1 MRLTITLLFSLMI
14 TLGASA
20 QTLLFSEN
28 FETNSLPDS
37 VNHTGNGNWGKSSM
51 LFSQGSRSDS
61 LRINAVGDST
71 VATTFSFST
80 TGNSFVMLH
89 FDHICKI
96 EFFDEGY
103 IEVSNN
109 NGSTWTRLTGAQY
122 QGISQF
128 ATQGNKFTAASY
140 AIDWAAGSIAVP
152 SNAWWKSEVF
162 DISLLVGNAPNV
174 LIRFVLKD
182 ASVGNTMPDNYA
194 WFIDNIRVVGAFSEL
209 NPPVITMTP
218 PIPQDTM
225 YTTDPYLIKANITDA
240 SGIDTAYVA
249 YSVNPG
255 ITDTIG
261 MVEITPGN
269 FQCSIP
275 FFGFGRTIHYKIVAI
290 DGSAAHNVAYDPP
303 TGHRMIYAKYSPGG
317 TVTIGTGTTASS
329 TTGPTYISGSTSTYL
344 WSNHIS
350 MFTPAE
356 IGFTGALSKISW
368 DKADVQGYS
377 LGNATYRIY
386 LKHTTASTVNSAV
399 GTFATELVGATM
411 VYENTTQNLPLS
423 TGWMDFVLTNP
434 NAFSYNGVDNLMVL
448 VYWYR
453 PGTPTGAVTWR
464 YTTSTGRACTW
475 SSATD
480 PPNITYG
487 NGSRPN
493 ITMTFVTPSNLP
505 ADAGIGQIVYPTGG
519 VIANTAFNVVAKV
532 KNFGTDTLTSA
543 TVNWTLDGVLQTP
556 FSWTGSLIQNAL
568 SSDVTLG
575 NITLPLGVH
584 EIKIWTSNP
593 NGVLDMNF
601 GNDTMK
607 ISFMACASLLSG
619 TYTIGGT
626 NPDFAD
632 FSAAMIALDQCGING
647 PVTFNVAAGTYTEQ
661 VIVPFI
667 SGASAA
673 NPVIFQSATGDSTSV
688 VLQFNAAAASAN
700 YTLKLDSSYHVTF
713 RKMTIA
719 ALNATNGRA
728 VELASKSSDITLA
741 NCVIT
746 GIANATKSTTAL
758 RALIFSAGNQTNN
771 VKLENNRIIDGEH
784 GIWLKGETVVKNTG
798 TLVANNYFAGQ
809 TNSALT
815 LTDHAAPLVK
825 GNHVNSTNLVDV
837 YRGIYL
843 VNCNGEI
850 QVLANNVVIQNAV
863 SAHAI
868 ELAGCSSNASNP
880 GLVANNMT
888 AVSLNLTSTN
898 TMYPCGLIA
907 YNSSNQRYWYNSV
920 NIYGVSTQ
928 PNAAFR
934 FYNNASNTGIDLL
947 NNNFVNHITGGILL
961 NFEGTTLPAFSTN
974 YNNLYAENG
983 GIAYMGVSY
992 SSLSAWQTFSSK
1004 DQNSFVIKPF
1014 FNSHTD
1020 LHTYNGMLNGLATPV
1035 PEVTVDIDGQA
1046 RNATNPDPG
1055 ADEFDP
1061 PAIDVALLEILEP
1074 IGGCRMDST
1083 EAVTVMLKNTGSSA
1097 ITTGLSAHF
1106 RFNNSPTV
1114 VSESISA
1121 SINSGDTLIY
1131 TFNATVNMNVYA
1143 LGVADTFNLKVWTTL
1158 TGDPVP
1164 YNDSLEADLPSLYT
1178 PLPPQ
1183 VSNVAILYSAAAT
1196 LNAISPDTVLWYAT
1210 DTSSVELHQGAT
1222 YTTPPL
1228 FGNTTYWVAATTGAV
1243 QSSGPYTPGPNIAPL
1258 ATASAS
1264 NCSTGPCSTLND
1276 LNLGTCGTQQMWIS
1290 TSTPPSA
1297 TPHVDW
1303 IDFEWLTPVTIDGMK
1318 IHHAQNNARFLTG
1331 ATMYKWENGAWVS
1344 FHTFSNLPM
1353 QCENQFPF
1361 PMVTTNKLRLTSFQM
1376 TGTGQL
1382 SNPNFREI
1390 EIFEGKPLGCE
1401 SVRVPVVVTVGP
1413 PPPNDAGI
1421 AQVVFPAVSAPSG
1434 QPHQIKVM
1442 LKNFGTDTLHNAK
1455 IYWSLNNVLQ
1465 DSVYWT
1471 GLLLQDSTEIVTID
1485 TAMFAG
1491 GAYCMKSWTSMP
1503 NGLLDII
1510 PLNDTAYSCFNAC
1523 MSGVYTIGPAASGT
1537 YDFNTFNAA
1546 LNTLI
1551 ASGICGHVIFDV
1563 YPGTYN
1569 EQLTIPSINGMDANN
1584 TVTFRSFTG
1593 DSTSVT
1599 LQYTS
1604 SSTTDNW
1611 TVRLNDADWFRF
1623 ERLTIRALNATNG
1636 RVVEL
1641 INGAHYNRFEGN
1653 RLITAGASS
1662 TTTGCVY
1669 DGSTLNH
1676 YNTYLNNYMEGGYY
1690 TMYIYGTSTS
1700 TWQKGTVIQ
1709 GNVIVGSYYYPMM
1722 CYYLDSVQI
1731 IGNKITS
1738 TLVPYSYGISAYYLN
1753 NKYRI
1758 VGNDIKITGSG
1769 SSISY
1774 GIRDYYCNYFS
1785 YNANPTGYGLVANN
1799 MISISGSTA
1808 GHYGLYAYYS
1818 NGTEYYYN
1826 SVSIT
1831 GGSATYYSL
1840 YQANTTSNTLGQKFV
1855 NNIFSNTVGG
1865 YAAYFATPASVTV
1878 CNYNN
1883 YYTTASNFVYWGAAY
1898 PNLAALQ
1905 TASGKDANSHNIN
1918 PPFNATHD
1926 LHLSNTGLSAK
1937 GTPVPGVTTDIDG
1950 DPRSV
1955 LPTIGADEI
1964 PLLAND
1970 AGVIAILQ
1978 PGSVT
1983 NEGQTY
1989 PVQVV
1994 VTNFGTD
2001 PILSMNIEYS
2011 VNGGPPVTYAYS
2023 GNLLSMQN
2031 DTVTL
2036 LSMISPAGNSV
2047 ICAKTILLNDS
2058 NFFNDQFC
2066 KNFFGTPTW
2075 DARTL
2080 RFSGLEDA
2088 CNIGLD
2094 TISVWV
2100 RNLGVNAINSPT
2112 STNITMS
2119 YRVDNLT
2126 PVTQNFTQV
2135 LMPGDS
2141 VLFHFTTLADFS
2153 VTTATDTFAVMAW
2166 VTLQGDNVQ
2175 YNDTIKKSVISF
2187 HVPASPVVSPATVPY
2202 ASPATLTASS
2212 PTNDPIL
2219 WYTVPTGGTAI
2230 HVGTTYTTPILYA
2243 NTTYYL
2249 ESSTMTQVTG
2259 DFLSPSGYTGTT
2271 TCGGG
2276 FMLDITALSDDVTL
2290 ERFDIHCNLTGSQTV
2305 NFFYRVGTW
2314 VGFAANQT
2322 AWIPWG
2328 TYTVT
2333 SAGPNNPTPLIINPL
2348 TIPQGQTYAV
2358 YYQVSTQYG
2367 TLGTNTAYS
2376 NGDISVFSG
2385 MAHCTNWDGCCQPRM
2400 WNGRVYY
2407 TVGGFG
2413 CGSPRVPLQV
2423 TVSAPAAAD
2432 VGVSAIL
2439 QPTTAVNLGAT
2450 ETVIVKVKNYGTAAQ
2465 SNIPVSFKVD
2475 NQTTVTETIA
2485 GPLAPGDSLNYTF
2498 VGKANI
2504 ALVGNTYQFKAWT
2517 SLAADNTHLNDTAWK
2532 TVQNLFPAYCI
2543 STATSPAYED
2553 LTNVTLHTLNNTS
2566 APVGSMYTDFTA
2578 TVQPPILSPGMSY
2591 PISISSGFPP
2601 SYSYQYNCWVKVWID
2616 FDRNGTLDPVTELV
2630 FSSATTSSNTVS
2642 GTVVIPPTAMSGNT
2656 LMRVVFVETSAA
2668 TSVNP
2673 CGTYTW
2679 GETEDYMITISP
2691 QGACDAGITAIVEP
2705 GGTTAAGAV
2714 LPIKVVVMNFGSD
2727 PIAPGTLSITY
2738 TINNGTPVVV
2748 PYAGGLPSMGKD
2760 TVTLGNMT
2768 ALLGYNTLCVKSIL
2782 ACDTITFNDEKCVT
2796 VFGNYATNVPYFDDF
2811 EGTNYWYKPDA
2822 STNWQY
2828 GTPAA
2833 NIINT
2838 AYSGTKSWVTKLA
2851 GNYTDNANEHVYSP
2865 IFDFTGLS
2873 GTDTVTLSFYH
2884 WQDMQSGDYG
2894 RVQYSIDGGTN
2905 WSNLGFFQDTYGTNW
2920 YNVTSGGL
2928 HYFSTMNTGWQYSA
2942 YKLLP
2947 GTFNIHSDVRFRF
2960 NFVSNT
2966 SGNGNGWAIDNFK
2979 LSLPMVPND
2988 VGVSAINYPINDTA
3002 IGSVVYPKV
3011 TITNFGSNPQV
3022 MFPVVLKLNGAV
3034 VATETWT
3041 GNLPSLGTTSYTFVQ
3056 PFTVPSANYQLCAE
3070 TQLSGDAFA
3079 VNNGKCQ
3086 NFAPQP
3092 AYHDVG
3098 IVKILQPLPDSVGNI
3113 CFYHAQ
3119 AQPWYQYQVI
3129 VKLHN
3134 PGQNTQTSVPVK
3146 YTFSTGGTVHTDTWT
3161 GTLAQGDSA
3170 DVVLTNLFLPALG
3183 SQQLCVETD
3192 LIGDPVTANNKTC
3205 LSFTGKA
3212 CIGIDDPMGSSFELY
3227 QNVPNPADGRT
3238 MFAYRVPHAGD
3249 VTFGIVSLLGQ
3260 VLHSDLQTVSAG
3272 EHQFELDL
3280 SNLAA
3285 GVYYY
3290 FVEYNGQRLT
3300 KKLVIRN

>member
-1 MRLTITLLFSLMI
+1 MRLTITLLISLMI
-14 TLGASA
+14 SFGATS

-37 VNHTGNGNWGKSSM
+37 VNHTGNGNWGKSST
-51 LFSQGSRSDS
+51 LYSQGTRSDS
-61 LRINAVGDST
+61 LKINAVGDSI
-71 VATTFSFST
+71 VSTTFSFST

-96 EFFDEGY
+96 EFFDEAY

-109 NGSTWTRLTGAQY
+109 NGTTWTRLTGAQY

-128 ATQGNKFTAASY
+128 ATQGNKFTAAAY

-174 LIRFVLKD
+174 LIRFILKD
-182 ASVGNTMPDNYA
+182 ALMGNTMPDNYA
-194 WFIDNIRVVGAFSEL
+194 WFIDNIRVIGAFSEL
-209 NPPVITMTP
+209 NPPILTMLP
-218 PIPQDTM
+218 PIVQDTV
-225 YTTDPYLIKANITDA
+225 YSTGPYMVRAHITDQ
-240 SGIDTAYVA
+240 SLVDTAYVV
-249 YSVNPG
+249 YWVNVGAP
-255 ITDTIG
+255 DTIG
-261 MVEITPGN
+261 MTRLLADT
-269 FQCSIP
+269 FRADIP
-275 FFGFGRTIHYKIVAI
+275 FFGFGKNIHYYVVAI
-290 DGSAAHNVAYDPP
+290 DGSAAHNVS
-303 TGHRMIYAKYSPGG
+303 TSQTYSFYCKFSTGG
-317 TVTIGTGTTASS
+317 TFTLGTGTSFNTGTGYPTPYGNYYYGSKEQYLIRASEMTALGMPGGPISS
-329 TTGPTYISGSTSTYL
+329 IAFNVSNVNACPGLTGYYIKMA
-344 WSNHIS
+344 H
-350 MFTPAE
+350 TPN
-356 IGFTGALSKISW
+356 TALSSFITS
-368 DKADVQGYS
+368 G
-377 LGNATYRIY
+377 L
-386 LKHTTASTVNSAV
+386 TT
-399 GTFATELVGATM
+399 
-411 VYENTTQNLPLS
+411 VYNTTSYQPVN
-423 TGWMDFVLTNP
+423 GWNTHTFQTPFVW
-434 NAFSYNGVDNLMVL
+434 NGVDNVL
-448 VYWYR
+448 IEVCFNNSSYPSNGNASVLYSSTPFSATLNFHTDNTTVCSA
-453 PGTPTGAVTWR
+453 PGTPTS
-464 YTTSTGRACTW
+464 YQ
-475 SSATD
+475 
-480 PPNITYG
+480 
-487 NGSRPN
+487 SRPN
-493 ITMTFVTPSNLP
+493 MIIEILGVTSLTL
-505 ADAGIGQIVYPTGG
+505 DAGVGQMVYPTGG
-519 VIANTAFNVVAKV
+519 VIANTPFDVKVKV
-532 KNFGTDTLTSA
+532 KNYGTDTLSSA
-543 TVNWTLDGVLQTP
+543 TVNWRLNGVLQTP
-556 FSWTGSLIQNAL
+556 YSWTGSLLKDSL
-568 SSDVTLG
+568 STDVTLG
-575 NITLPLGVH
+575 NITLPMGVH
-584 EIKIWTSNP
+584 SIVAWTDNP
-593 NGVLDMNF
+593 NGQPDLNT
-601 GNDTMK
+601 GNDSAK
-607 ISFMACASLLSG
+607 IDFMACASLLAG
-619 TYTIGGT
+619 NYTIGGT
-626 NPDFAD
+626 NPDFID
-632 FSAAMIALDQCGING
+632 FTAALIALEQCGINA
-647 PVTFNVAAGTYTEQ
+647 PVVFNVASGTYAEQ
-661 VIVPFI
+661 LNIPFI
-667 SGASAA
+667 SGTSTI
-673 NPVIFQSATGDSTSV
+673 NTITFQAATGDSTDV
-688 VLQFNAAAASAN
+688 VLQYNSTVAGNN
-700 YTLKLDSSYHVTF
+700 YTVRFNGTSNIIFK
-713 RKMTIA
+713 KMTIK
-719 ALNATNGRA
+719 ALNTTNGRA
-728 VELASKSSDITLA
+728 VVIAGGANNNLITNCELIGVVNS
-741 NCVIT
+741 V
-746 GIANATKSTTAL
+746 KSTDAL
-758 RALIFSAGNQTNN
+758 RAVVFSGGDVDNN
-771 VKLENNRIIDGEH
+771 NTIASNRIVDGEH
-784 GIWLKGETVVKNTG
+784 GIFLLGTALVKETG
-798 TLVANNYFAGQ
+798 TIITGNELLNQIITGITVTHQ
-809 TNSALT
+809 
-815 LTDHAAPLVK
+815 AAPFIK
-825 GNHVNSTNLVDV
+825 ANYVNAINQVDG
-837 YRGIYL
+837 YRGIY
-843 VNCNGEI
+843 VTYSNGAI
-850 QVLANNVVIQNAV
+850 QVLANNVVIRNAL
-863 SAHAI
+863 SARGLEMA
-868 ELAGCSSNASNP
+868 ECASTASDP
-880 GLVANNMT
+880 GMIANNM
-888 AVSLNLTSTN
+888 ASINLWLTGTN
-898 TMYPCGLIA
+898 AMYPCGLTGH
-907 YNSSNQRYWYNSV
+907 NSSHQRFWYNSV
-920 NIYGVSTQ
+920 NMYGTSTQ

-934 FYNNASNTGIDLL
+934 FSNNASSSGIDLL

-961 NFEGTTLPAFSTN
+961 NFEGTTLSAFTSN

-983 GIAYMGVSY
+983 GVAYMGVNY
-992 SSLSAWQTFSSK
+992 ATLSAWQTFSSK
-1004 DQNSFVIKPF
+1004 DLNSFVIKPY
-1014 FNSHTD
+1014 FNSNTD
-1020 LHTYNGMLNGLATPV
+1020 LHTYNGLLNGLATPV
-1035 PEVTVDIDGQA
+1035 PEVTVDIDGQV
-1046 RNATNPDPG
+1046 RHLITPDPG

-1061 PAIDVALLEILEP
+1061 PAIDVAVLEIIDP

-1083 EAVTVMLKNTGSSA
+1083 EAVTIMIKNTGTNAVTS
-1097 ITTGLSAHF
+1097 GLAANF
-1106 RFNNSPTV
+1106 RFNHSSTV
-1114 VSESISA
+1114 VTENITTP
-1121 SINSGDTLIY
+1121 ILSGDTLIY

-1318 IHHAQNNARFLTG
+1318 IHHAQNTARFLTG

-1413 PPPNDAGI
+1413 PPPDDAGI
-1421 AQVVFPAVSAPSG
+1421 AQVVFPVVSAPSG

-1442 LKNFGTDTLHNAK
+1442 LKNFGLDTLTNVK
-1455 IYWSLNNVLQ
+1455 IYWSLNTVLQ

-1503 NGLLDII
+1503 NGVLDII
-1510 PLNDTAYSCFNAC
+1510 PLNDTATSCFNAC

-1563 YPGTYN
+1563 HPGTYN

-1623 ERLTIRALNATNG
+1623 ERLTLRALNTTNG
-1636 RVVEL
+1636 RVVEM

-1653 RLITAGASS
+1653 RLITAGTSS
-1662 TTTGCVY
+1662 TTTSCVY

-1690 TMYIYGTSTS
+1690 TMYIYGISTAS
-1700 TWQKGTVIQ
+1700 WQKGTVIQ
-1709 GNVIVGSYYYPMM
+1709 GNVIEGSYYYPMN

-1878 CNYNN
+1878 CDYNN
-1883 YYTTASNFVYWGAAY
+1883 YYTSASNFVYWGAAY

-1905 TASGKDANSHNIN
+1905 AASGKDANSHNLI

-1926 LHLSNTGLSAK
+1926 LHLANTLLSAK
-1937 GTPVPGVTTDIDG
+1937 ATPIAAITTDIDG
-1950 DPRSV
+1950 DPRSL

-1964 PLLAND
+1964 PLLPND
-1970 AGVIAILQ
+1970 AGVIAISS
-1978 PGSVT
+1978 PGILT

-1989 PVQVV
+1989 PVT
-1994 VTNFGTD
+1994 VTVANFGTD
-2001 PILSMNIEYS
+2001 PIYTMDIMYS
-2011 VNGGPPVTYAYS
+2011 VNNGAPVTYQY
-2023 GNLLSMQN
+2023 NDTLLSAA
-2031 DTVTL
+2031 TAVVSL
-2036 LSMISPAGNSV
+2036 PSMISPAGNSV
-2047 ICAKTILLNDS
+2047 ICAKTSLLNDS
-2058 NFFNDQFC
+2058 NFFNDEFC
-2066 KNFFGTPTW
+2066 KTFFGTPVW

-2080 RFSGLEDA
+2080 RFSGLENA

-2119 YRVDNLT
+2119 YKIDNLT

-2187 HVPASPVVSPATVPY
+2187 HVPASPVVTPATVPY

-2219 WYTVPTGGTAI
+2219 WYNTPTGGSSFHT
-2230 HVGTTYTTPILYA
+2230 GTTYTTPILYT

-2249 ESSTMTQVTG
+2249 ESSTLTLVPG
-2259 DFLSPSGYTGTT
+2259 SFLSPNAFVGGNS
-2271 TCGGG
+2271 CGGG
-2276 FMLDITALSDDVTL
+2276 FMIDITALTSDITITALDM
-2290 ERFDIHCNLTGSQTV
+2290 NLTASGAQTV
-2305 NFFYRVGTW
+2305 PFFYRVGTW
-2314 VGFAANQT
+2314 QGFANNQS

-2328 TYTVT
+2328 TYSVNSPGTNQATNMV
-2333 SAGPNNPTPLIINPL
+2333 INPL
-2348 TIPQGQTYAV
+2348 TIPQGMTYSI
-2358 YYQVSTQYG
+2358 YWQVGSAYATLSTNATY
-2367 TLGTNTAYS
+2367 T
-2376 NGDISVFSG
+2376 NGDISVLSG
-2385 MAHCTNWDGCCQPRM
+2385 MAHCTNWDGCCTPRG
-2400 WNGRVYY
+2400 WNGRIYY
-2407 TVGGFG
+2407 NKGGFG

-2432 VGVSAIL
+2432 VGVSQIL

-2498 VGKANI
+2498 VGKANL
-2504 ALVGNTYQFKAWT
+2504 ALVGNTYQMKAWT

-2532 TVQNLFPAYCI
+2532 TVQNLFPSYCI

-2566 APVGSMYTDFTA
+2566 AAVGSMYTNFSA
-2578 TVQPPILSPGMSY
+2578 TVPPPVLSPGMSY

-2601 SYSYQYNCWVKVWID
+2601 SYSYQYNCWVKAWID
-2616 FDRNGTLDPVTELV
+2616 FDRDGTFDPVNEMI
-2630 FSSATTSSNTVS
+2630 FSSATTSSNTVT
-2642 GTVVIPPTAMSGNT
+2642 GTVSIPPTAMSGNT

-2748 PYAGGLPSMGKD
+2748 PYPGGLPSMGKD

-2768 ALLGYNTLCVKSIL
+2768 AVLGYNTLCVKSIL

-2811 EGTNYWYKPDA
+2811 EGPNYWYKPDA

-2894 RVQYSIDGGTN
+2894 RVQYSTDGGTN

-3041 GNLPSLGTTSYTFVQ
+3041 GNLPSLGTTTYTFLQ

-3098 IVKILQPLPDSVGNI
+3098 IVKIVQPLPDSVGNI

-3146 YTFSTGGTVHTDTWT
+3146 YTFSTGGTVHSDTWT
-3161 GTLAQGDSA
+3161 GTIAHNDTV

-3183 SQQLCVETD
+3183 AQQLCVEAD
-3192 LIGDPVTANNKTC
+3192 LTGDPVTANNKTC